1 MNYIELKDIN
11 LKFNNQVIFESA
23 NLEISSPGFYFLVGR
38 NGCGKTTLFNVL
50 TKRVELD
57 SGNISIKNKEDIS
70 YCDANSIL
78 FNNLTVRENL
88 LLVTDNLENILKLLK
103 KFNVEK
109 LIDAKPKSL
118 SEGER
123 QRIAIIRTILEDKPI
138 ILLDEVTSHIDD
150 ETSYIILNYLKE
162 LSKNHIIIYATHY
175 KKEVSEFV
183 DYVIHIQNKKIELN
197 NKNVIDNNI
206 EEHVRLNYIPLKL
219 LNKIIRFIPDYIFA
233 IVFISLICV
242 TLLVVWLF
250 QMTPNKAILN
260 VENKSLNPKYSVID
274 DYSMNIF
281 DSSNENYYFDTDVDN
296 LVKDFVSNNSNFHIG
311 FKYYSFNADKG
322 YDYQDAQIQYYLF
335 DNDLDNYEILLSQNT
350 YDNLKEKNLISN
362 NKFKFRNV
370 EANINILEGNYYFD
384 FFVTNE
390 YTFKQIDKFNTTY
403 INTIEETQVHL
414 TSGRSPEND
423 NEITLYRYQNK
434 NINDTFEYSYGGITK
449 EFIVVG
455 IYDYV
460 ESSIYETMPWC
471 IVVDT
476 ALDFALEADVF
487 NTRYINFI
495 AYGNTLDLSEK
506 DMNCIIDSHLF
517 IINDMIEESYNAY
530 INFKNIRSDFV
541 RMLVFVI
548 TFDIL
553 IIFFYISFWFNS
565 NRERYLELRRLN
577 RIKLI
582 RKKCIKSKIILNC
595 FIFIGGIISFAIL
608 QNVINNDLLNKCF
621 TYSSIKIHKLTFT
634 YNNFLIVLIP
644 LIIVLQLIITYIQ
657 LRRSLYDRT

>member
-1 MNYIELKDIN
+1 MNYIELKDIY

-23 NLEISSPGFYFLVGR
+23 NLEISNPGFYFLIGR

-57 SGNISIKNKEDIS
+57 SGNISTKNEEDIS

-88 LLVTDNLENILKLLK
+88 LLVTDNLENIIKLLK

-150 ETSYIILNYLKE
+150 ETSYIILNFLKE

-175 KKEVSEFV
+175 KKEVKDFA
-183 DYVIHIQNKKIELN
+183 DYVIHIQDKKIELN
-197 NKNVIDNNI
+197 SKNVIDNNI
-206 EEHVRLNYIPLKL
+206 EEHVKSNYIPTKL
-219 LNKIIRFIPDYIFA
+219 LNKIIRFIPDYIFS
-233 IVFISLICV
+233 IVFAVLICV
-242 TLLVVWLF
+242 TFLVIWLF
-250 QMTPNKAILN
+250 QMTPNKVILN
-260 VENKSLNPKYSVID
+260 VEKKSLNPQYSVID

-281 DSSNENYYFDTDVDN
+281 DSSNENNYIDTNVDN
-296 LVKDFVSNNSNFHIG
+296 FVKDFVSNNSNFHIG
-311 FKYYSFNADKG
+311 FKYYSFRADKG

-335 DNDLDNYEILLSQNT
+335 DNDLDDYEILLSQDT
-350 YDNLKEKNLISN
+350 YENLKDKNLISN

-384 FFVTNE
+384 FFITNE

-403 INTIEETQVHL
+403 VNTTNETQVHL
-414 TSGRSPEND
+414 TSGRLPEND
-423 NEITLYRYQNK
+423 NEIAVYRYQNK
-434 NINDTFEYSYGGITK
+434 NINDTYEYSYGGVTK

-460 ESSIYETMPWC
+460 ESSIYETMPLC
-471 IVVDT
+471 IVIDS
-476 ALDFALEADVF
+476 AFNFALEGDVLK
-487 NTRYINFI
+487 TRYINFI
-495 AYGNTLDLSEK
+495 AYGNTLDLTEK
-506 DMNCIIDSHLF
+506 DMNYILDSHLY

-530 INFKNIRSDFV
+530 NNFKNIRSDFA
-541 RMLVFVI
+541 RMLIFTI
-548 TFDIL
+548 TFDVLIL
-553 IIFFYISFWFNS
+553 FFYVILWFNS
-565 NRERYLELRRLN
+565 NRDRYLELRKLN
-577 RIKLI
+577 RIKSI

-595 FIFIGGIISFAIL
+595 FILVVGIISFAIL
-608 QNVINNDLLNKCF
+608 QNVINNNLLNKCF
-621 TYSSIKIHKLTFT
+621 TSSSITIYQLTFT
-634 YNNFLIVLIP
+634 YNNFLILLIP
-644 LIIVLQLIITYIQ
+644 LVVVLQLIITTIQ